1 MEDNASPEKWYIL
14 TRLRRAAHCWRH
26 NLTTSEEFLPTPKML
41 DEAADEIEQLYNQ
54 SISPKIEHLPGTSA
68 LKIAI
73 NQIEEELPGMLAL
86 QMAIERG
93 EWPHTM
99 DAQVWTQKWME
110 TIQEHPEIPNDEGA
124 MIGWFANAIMAG
136 YDLAMANQQETS
148 LSPL

>member
-73 NQIEEELPGMLAL
+73 NQIEEELDGIRARIFQHEFDHLNGILFIDRLNPLKRKLLARKL
-86 QMAIERG
+86 NKI
-93 EWPHTM
+93 
-99 DAQVWTQKWME
+99 V
-110 TIQEHPEIPNDEGA
+110 N
-124 MIGWFANAIMAG
+124 
-136 YDLAMANQQETS
+136 S
-148 LSPL
+148 